1 MNFQNTL
8 GGIGGGDDLAT
19 TEYVT
24 VTGTMLGPDLPMTLV
39 YHAMVA
45 INSTC
50 SMVIGGC
57 NDMNQFSYYAST
69 HYYHHNEGKWITGPS
84 LMQARS
90 KMASGIITDE
100 VSDEPFIVVT
110 GGNYLNSTEILQ
122 DGEWVQG
129 KISNTICHLSEI
141 FWSHST
147 IFGYLTLKLCLD
159 FYHKHPNQKVVKS
172 FFHYLDSFFRNS
184 AKINKDCKS
193 QHQSFFQLLLKKSF
207 NFISNLNENCSQLS
221 FEVYNLCVAQKL
233 HTSEFLI
240 NFFLPGPWPFRQH
253 PKSAF

>member
-1 MNFQNTL
+1 MSPKNFQNTL

-24 VTGTMLGPDLPMTLV
+24 VTGTMLGPDLPIALY

-45 INSTC
+45 INKTC
-50 SMVIGGC
+50 TMVIGGRS
-57 NDMNQFSYYAST
+57 NGPYALT
-69 HYYHHNEGKWITGPS
+69 FFYDRNEAEWITGPS
-84 LMQARS
+84 LMKGRYGHAV
-90 KMASGIITDE
+90 GIVTDE
-100 VSDEPFIVVT
+100 GTDEYFVAVT

-193 QHQSFFQLLLKKSF
+193 QHQSFFQLHCK
-207 NFISNLNENCSQLS
+207 
-221 FEVYNLCVAQKL
+221 
-233 HTSEFLI
+233 
-240 NFFLPGPWPFRQH
+240 
-253 PKSAF
+253 